1 MNSNHDTEALEAA
14 VWAAAEGRASADD
27 LALLDADHAG
37 SSRIVDRLLADT
49 QARLESVH
57 GLTGPERAQVI
68 ADFAEELEGLRL
80 VYDRLHGDEDDDA
93 ADVGDV
99 TDLVDEPGV
108 VLQASWS
115 DDEVVV
121 WAAGRTGRPETNEEL
136 ADRLE
141 RLGGPA
147 LGWRVH
153 RGVTLPNGV
162 LCEAVSIPIADA
174 LGWLVAIGGG
184 LDGDGVGASVRWVGH
199 VALEAVRQVA
209 QGAVV
214 PTLRTTKRGDRLID
228 MNVRWEAA
236 LVGNATLDKL
246 AATMPG
252 PVRAMAPASLT
263 SRALVV
269 DLFGAVV

>member
-1 MNSNHDTEALEAA
+1 LTTNHDTEALEAA
-14 VWAAAEGRASADD
+14 VWAAAEGRASADQ
-27 LALLDADHAG
+27 LALIDADRAG
-37 SSRIVDRLLADT
+37 SSRVVDGLLADT

-57 GLTGPERAQVI
+57 GLTGPERTQVI

-80 VYDRLHGDEDDDA
+80 VYDRLHADDDDA
-93 ADVGDV
+93 SDVGDV
-99 TDLVDEPGV
+99 IDVVDEPGV

-121 WAAGRTGRPETNEEL
+121 WAAGRTGQPETNEEL

-153 RGVTLPNGV
+153 RGVTLPSGV

-199 VALEAVRQVA
+199 IAIAAVRQVA

-214 PTLRTTKRGDRLID
+214 PTLRSTKRRDRSID
-228 MNVRWEAA
+228 MAVRWQAA
-236 LVGNATLDKL
+236 LVGNATLDQF
-246 AATMPG
+246 AARRP
-252 PVRAMAPASLT
+252 R
-263 SRALVV
+263 R
-269 DLFGAVV
+269 